1 MLNRM
6 GLVILAGKGLLGTR
20 TGRALVERLGRSIA
34 RTALARLRKA
44 AAGTDDLPASGRRNG
59 QNGRMGGRH
68 GGHGRGKPQDGIM
81 DAVLDVLLQREKG
94 RIPPRNT
101 PREGDMTGPE
111 TAEPEVCREAAL
123 SALAAHTVS
132 VTRGRVRLRHPAL
145 RRPEAHA
152 PLREALDRQRCFTA
166 LTFSARTGSLLLEYD
181 GHHLSHADFCEAA
194 LPLGRFLAKCD
205 QARTI

>member
-34 RTALARLRKA
+34 RTALARLRTA
-44 AAGTDDLPASGRRNG
+44 AAGTDDLPASGRRSG
-59 QNGRMGGRH
+59 QNGRMDRRH
-68 GGHGRGKPQDGIM
+68 GGHGRGRQDGLM
-81 DAVLDVLLQREKG
+81 DAVLDALPQREKG
-94 RIPPRNT
+94 MIPPRNT

-111 TAEPEVCREAAL
+111 TVGTDVCRETAL

-132 VTRGRVRLRHPAL
+132 KTRGRVRLRHPAL

-181 GHHLSHADFCEAA
+181 GHRLSHADFCEAA
-194 LPLGRFLAKCD
+194 LPLGRFLAQCD

>member
-44 AAGTDDLPASGRRNG
+44 AAGTDDLPASGRRSG
-59 QNGRMGGRH
+59 QNGRMDRRH
-68 GGHGRGKPQDGIM
+68 GGHGRGRQDGLM
-81 DAVLDVLLQREKG
+81 DAVLDALPQREKG
-94 RIPPRNT
+94 TIPPRNT

-111 TAEPEVCREAAL
+111 TVGTDVCRETAL

-132 VTRGRVRLRHPAL
+132 KTRGRVRLRHPAL

-181 GHHLSHADFCEAA
+181 GHRLSHADFCEAA
-194 LPLGRFLAKCD
+194 LPLGRFLAQCD

>member
-1 MLNRM
+1 
-6 GLVILAGKGLLGTR
+6 
-20 TGRALVERLGRSIA
+20 
-34 RTALARLRKA
+34 
-44 AAGTDDLPASGRRNG
+44 
-59 QNGRMGGRH
+59 
-68 GGHGRGKPQDGIM
+68 M
-81 DAVLDVLLQREKG
+81 DAVLDALPQREKG
-94 RIPPRNT
+94 TIPPRNT

-111 TAEPEVCREAAL
+111 TVGTDVCREAAL

-132 VTRGRVRLRHPAL
+132 KTRGRVRVRHPAL

-181 GHHLSHADFCEAA
+181 GHRLSHADFCEAA
-194 LPLGRFLAKCD
+194 LPLGRFLAQYD